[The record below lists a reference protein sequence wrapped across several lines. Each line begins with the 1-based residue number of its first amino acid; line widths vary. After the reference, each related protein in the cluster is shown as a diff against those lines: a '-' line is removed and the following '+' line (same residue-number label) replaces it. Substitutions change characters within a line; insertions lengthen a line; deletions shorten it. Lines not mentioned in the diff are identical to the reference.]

1 MLVRLVTFCCF
12 VSKLGLRLV
21 SHFPL
26 HIRFLRLKF
35 FLLLWTWE
43 ELSIVEDKRS
53 PDRWGW
59 EAAVVSH
66 RERNIVWNYCLLYL
80 DCSSMT
86 VWDLNDWQMMS
97 SKTNRV
103 MTKQAAT
110 GNNIG
115 LVGDFRHGNNQLQ
128 TTENCYIE
136 TLRTSDN
143 SDNWDAIFTDL
154 HTVLWSVWPKR
165 IIKLSAKWF
174 LTQHVYLRL
183 KSRLQDIPLLI
194 YQMYFYG
201 PPLLNTHFGP
211 YFIIY

>member
-1 MLVRLVTFCCF
+1 MGSFVLIWKEFLTHPTFVF
-12 VSKLGLRLV
+12 S
-21 SHFPL
+21 PL
-26 HIRFLRLKF
+26 LMPSTACQTLIPLF
-35 FLLLWTWE
+35 FGT
-43 ELSIVEDKRS
+43 
-53 PDRWGW
+53 P
-59 EAAVVSH
+59 
-66 RERNIVWNYCLLYL
+66 C
-80 DCSSMT
+80 
-86 VWDLNDWQMMS
+86 
-97 SKTNRV
+97 
-103 MTKQAAT
+103 
-110 GNNIG
+110 
-115 LVGDFRHGNNQLQ
+115 

-194 YQMYFYG
+194 YQIYFYG

>member
-1 MLVRLVTFCCF
+1 M
-12 VSKLGLRLV
+12 V

-26 HIRFLRLKF
+26 HVRFLRLKF
-35 FLLLWTWE
+35 FLLLLTWE

-128 TTENCYIE
+128 TYYRKLLHWNSKNIRQLRQLRCNIYWFTHCAVKCLAQEN
-136 TLRTSDN
+136 
-143 SDNWDAIFTDL
+143 
-154 HTVLWSVWPKR
+154 H
-165 IIKLSAKWF
+165 
-174 LTQHVYLRL
+174 
-183 KSRLQDIPLLI
+183 
-194 YQMYFYG
+194 
-201 PPLLNTHFGP
+201 
-211 YFIIY
+211 